1 VVQVAVHR
9 AVLHPWSP
17 VAQGVVPRAVVL
29 PGSSLEAEAPPW
41 REEEALV
48 GAEAPRRREEEAL
61 VGAEAPP

>member
-29 PGSSLEAEAPPW
+29 PGSSLEAEA
-41 REEEALV
+41 LV
-48 GAEAPRRREEEAL
+48 GAEAPRRREAEAL